1 MGRDTAEPSGSGDW
15 VAKMRE
21 GGRRMEEGL
30 EEKKAGL
37 CPDA

>member
-15 VAKMRE
+15 VAKMGRE

-30 EEKKAGL
+30 EEKKAGM
-37 CPDA
+37 